1 MGFMDWARNLFLFRK
16 PKKEIVPEQIIER
29 EFGARPAVSRMMSDN
44 INTWWDMYVNHP
56 PWESEC
62 VRPLGLPGAIG
73 RELSRHA
80 LTEFSVSVS
89 GSARAEYI
97 NQQLQTAVND
107 IGKFL
112 EIGLCL
118 GGAAMRPYPCCGKLL
133 VEQFTTR
140 FTPTRFDEDGNAV
153 GGVFQSEPV
162 QQGEKWYVKL
172 EYHNLIQREDGGSVY
187 VVENKAFKSGPDGTV
202 GAPVQLN
209 TVKEWADLGE
219 RWEIENLTGPLFA
232 YFKPPSANNVD
243 PSSHLGISVYAGP
256 TVDLIQQADRQ
267 WWQLRRE
274 YETGKRRIIINGG
287 VLGVSQVDD
296 EIFETGMFK
305 EPDFFQFINPE
316 IRDEPLY
323 RGFQFIL
330 QRIEYNVGLAYGNI
344 SDPKSKEEKTATEI
358 LAAKQRQF
366 VTEGAIQKAL
376 QGTLD
381 NLIYAMNAW
390 CDLARLAPAGGYE
403 TAYNWGD
410 GVLDDP
416 DTKRQDMAMGLSLLN
431 ASIIGPVEY
440 RMRYFGEDEETARK
454 MLPGM
459 EDMTDEEQDEVE

>member
-1 MGFMDWARNLFLFRK
+1 MGFMDWARNLLGSRK
-16 PKKEIVPEQIIER
+16 LKREDVPEQVIER
-29 EFGARPAVSRMMSDN
+29 EFKARTAVSRRMSDN
-44 INTWWDMYVNHP
+44 LNTWWDMYVNHP

-89 GSARAEYI
+89 GSPRAEYI
-97 NQQLQTAVND
+97 NRQMQSFVKDLS
-107 IGKFL
+107 KFL
-112 EIGLCL
+112 ELGLCL
-118 GGAAMRPYPCCGKLL
+118 GGAAMRPYPCRGKIL
-133 VEQFTTR
+133 VETFTTR
-140 FTPTRFDEDGNAV
+140 FTPTRFDEEGNAV

-172 EYHNLIQREDGGSVY
+172 EYHNLLPREDGGSVY
-187 VVENKAFKSGPDGTV
+187 VVENKAFKSGPGGTV
-202 GAPVQLN
+202 GDPVQLSV
-209 TVKEWADLGE
+209 VKEWADLGE

-243 PSSHLGISVYAGP
+243 PSSPLGISVYAGP

-274 YETGKRRIIINGG
+274 YDTGKRRILINQGEMD
-287 VLGVSQVDD
+287 VSQVDD
-296 EIFETGMFK
+296 EIFEFGRFHNQ
-305 EPDFFQFINPE
+305 DFFQFINPE

-323 RGFQFIL
+323 RGFQRIL
-330 QRIEYNVGLAYGNI
+330 QRIEYNVGLAFGTI
-344 SDPKSKEEKTATEI
+344 SDPQSVEKTATEI

-366 VTEGAIQKAL
+366 VTEGNIQKAL
-376 QGTLD
+376 QGTLE

-416 DTKRQDMAMGLSLLN
+416 ETRRQDKALDIQLVNSGLMD
-431 ASIIGPVEY
+431 PVRFVMKWENV
-440 RMRYFGEDEETARK
+440 DEETARK
-454 MLPGM
+454 MLPDM
-459 EDMTDEEQDEVE
+459 ESMTTEPEEEIE

>member
-1 MGFMDWARNLFLFRK
+1 
-16 PKKEIVPEQIIER
+16 
-29 EFGARPAVSRMMSDN
+29 MMS
-44 INTWWDMYVNHP
+44 
-56 PWESEC
+56 
-62 VRPLGLPGAIG
+62 
-73 RELSRHA
+73 
-80 LTEFSVSVS
+80 
-89 GSARAEYI
+89 
-97 NQQLQTAVND
+97 
-107 IGKFL
+107 
-112 EIGLCL
+112 
-118 GGAAMRPYPCCGKLL
+118 
-133 VEQFTTR
+133 
-140 FTPTRFDEDGNAV
+140 
-153 GGVFQSEPV
+153 
-162 QQGEKWYVKL
+162 
-172 EYHNLIQREDGGSVY
+172 GSVY
-187 VVENKAFKSGPDGTV
+187 VVENKAFESGPDGTV
-202 GAPVQLN
+202 GEPVRLN

-219 RWEIENLTGPLFA
+219 RWEIGNLTGPLFA
-232 YFKPPSANNVD
+232 YFEPPSANNVD

-256 TVDLIQQADRQ
+256 TVDLTQQADRQ

-287 VLGVSQVDD
+287 MLNASQVED
-296 EIFETGMFK
+296 EIFETGMFR

-416 DTKRQDMAMGLSLLN
+416 ETRRQDKALDIQLVNSGLMD
-431 ASIIGPVEY
+431 PVRFVMKWENV
-440 RMRYFGEDEETARK
+440 DEETARK
-454 MLPGM
+454 MLPDM
-459 EDMTDEEQDEVE
+459 EDMTTEPEEEIE